1 MKKLLLQML
10 LLCTLLCAFLPVT
23 AGAEMV
29 TEKLGRHTGYISS
42 GGANVATITLDR
54 SVKLRVEHAC
64 SASNTIHELLGS
76 SGKITPASSIKC
88 SWENDYPYGYL
99 TTYELGPGEY
109 TIRIIPSHH
118 SFPGGKYWLEVYATY
133 DNHAHSYTQKG
144 ETVAPTCG
152 YRGYTKYYCSCGD
165 YTKKDYVDS
174 PPHTVVTDPA
184 VAPTC
189 LTTGLTEGSHCSVCQ
204 SKIVRQETIPL
215 LAHEPVDGI
224 CHMCGDPCGVCGD
237 NIKWILKQETET
249 LEIYGTGD
257 MYGWDSFFDT
267 PWYGY
272 TDIRS
277 ATISDGITSI
287 GKYAFGSCRKLT
299 SVSIPKS
306 VTNIDDCAFRNCKS
320 LAQITIPSK
329 VTSIGYAAFSAVH
342 P

>member
-23 AGAEMV
+23 AGAETV

-109 TIRIIPSHH
+109 TIRIIPSQH
-118 SFPGGKYWLEVYATY
+118 SFSGGKYWLEVYATY

-165 YTKKDYVDS
+165 YTKK
-174 PPHTVVTDPA
+174 
-184 VAPTC
+184 
-189 LTTGLTEGSHCSVCQ
+189 
-204 SKIVRQETIPL
+204 IMWIPL
-215 LAHEPVDGI
+215 PI
-224 CHMCGDPCGVCGD
+224 
-237 NIKWILKQETET
+237 
-249 LEIYGTGD
+249 
-257 MYGWDSFFDT
+257 
-267 PWYGY
+267 PW
-272 TDIRS
+272 
-277 ATISDGITSI
+277 
-287 GKYAFGSCRKLT
+287 
-299 SVSIPKS
+299 
-306 VTNIDDCAFRNCKS
+306 
-320 LAQITIPSK
+320 
-329 VTSIGYAAFSAVH
+329 
-342 P
+342 